1 MRIEIYINGDKYLY
15 HADSFSESFLNII
28 NKTLLR
34 EEYFEFHKTKA
45 EEIKLLSEVC
55 QKDNL
60 VFIIDKHLTFDVGF
74 ALNLKIFDIVYCP
87 CMLPLTNIGDVIRE
101 LMIDNYQLILTS
113 RNWLETDY
121 LKLYFE
127 VVDCGEADLY
137 VINTLRLIT

>member
-28 NKTLLR
+28 DKTSLR
-34 EEYFEFHKTKA
+34 EEYFELHKTKA

-60 VFIIDKHLTFDVGF
+60 VFIIDKHLTFDIDF
-74 ALNLKIFDIVYCP
+74 ALNLKIFDIVSCP
-87 CMLPLTNIGDVIRE
+87 CMLPITNIGNVIRE